1 MIKPG
6 LISAF
11 LGVNKCGR
19 IGCLLSIAGLVALCF
34 ARFTMIRYLMVCSL
48 LGLILSLVGLF
59 RAPRGLALLGL
70 LLGIIGSMY
79 LPTVFL
85 PWFTRG

>member
-1 MIKPG
+1 MIKQEQ
-6 LISAF
+6 IWAF
-11 LGVNKCGR
+11 LAVNKCGR
-19 IGCLLSIAGLVALCF
+19 IGCLLSTAGLVALCF
-34 ARFTMIRYLMVCSL
+34 ARSTMIRYLMICSL
-48 LGLILSLVGLF
+48 PGLVLSLVGLF